1 MAGMMESIG
10 SFVANPFGLGDAG
23 KGAVDYL
30 AESLGLSNNKQIDTA
45 QGMLDDV
52 LSRANSVGS
61 QNRGLYKDYYGQM
74 QGMYGEGAQAYSDAV
89 KNLAEA
95 IGNREDFSYQ
105 GSVNDFLDPAR
116 EQRVQAATNAINNAA
131 SAGGNRFSSNYMDK
145 LAAKQ
150 QALASEEWK
159 SAYDRMMQDRAQQ
172 LQEWETGQQKINN
185 LGTLANIYQ
194 SDRNQ
199 LGNAIG
205 DYYTAMANQN
215 NADLE
220 AYSDIAQSKANLET
234 QRNSGMGSL
243 LSGVGSIIGAIF

>member
-1 MAGMMESIG
+1 MSMKDVGK
-10 SFVANPFGLGDAG
+10 FVANPFGLGDAG
-23 KGAVDYL
+23 AGAVNYL
-30 AESLGLSNNKQIDTA
+30 ADSLGFSNNKQIDAAKAT
-45 QGMLDDV
+45 LDDV
-52 LSRANSVGS
+52 LTRADSVGS
-61 QNRGLYKDYYGQM
+61 QNRNLYGKYYDQM
-74 QGMYGEGAQAYSDAV
+74 QGMYGEGAQEYSQAV
-89 KNLAEA
+89 KNLADA
-95 IGNREDFSYQ
+95 IGNRQDFSYQ

-131 SAGGNRFSSNYMDK
+131 SAGGSRFSSNYLDK

-150 QALASEEWK
+150 QALASDEWK

-220 AYSDIAQSKANLET
+220 TYSDIAQSKANLES
-234 QRNSGMGSL
+234 QRNSGMGGL
-243 LSGVGSIIGAIF
+243 LSGVGSIISAIF

>member
-1 MAGMMESIG
+1 MSMKDVGA
-10 SFVANPFGLGDAG
+10 FVANPFGLGDAG
-23 KGAVDYL
+23 AGAVNYL
-30 AESLGLSNNKQIDTA
+30 ADSLGFSNNKQIDAAKAT
-45 QGMLDDV
+45 LDDV
-52 LSRANSVGS
+52 LTRADSVGS
-61 QNRGLYKDYYGQM
+61 QNRNLYGKYYDQM
-74 QGMYGEGAQAYSDAV
+74 QGMYGEGAQAYTDAV
-89 KNLAEA
+89 KNLADA
-95 IGNREDFSYQ
+95 IENRQDFSYQ

-131 SAGGNRFSSNYMDK
+131 SAGGNRFSSSYLDK
-145 LAAKQ
+145 LSAKQ

-159 SAYDRMMQDRAQQ
+159 SAYDAMMRERAQQ

-220 AYSDIAQSKANLET
+220 VYSDVIGNKANLEA
-234 QRNSGMGSL
+234 QRQSGAGGL
-243 LSGVGSIIGAIF
+243 LQGIGSIIGSIF

>member
-1 MAGMMESIG
+1 MSMKDVGA
-10 SFVANPFGLGDAG
+10 FVANPFGLGDAG
-23 KGAVDYL
+23 AGAVNYL
-30 AESLGLSNNKQIDTA
+30 ADSLGFSNNKQIDAAKAT
-45 QGMLDDV
+45 LDDV
-52 LSRANSVGS
+52 LTRADSVGS
-61 QNRGLYKDYYGQM
+61 QNRNLYGKYYDQM
-74 QGMYGEGAQAYSDAV
+74 QGMYGEGAQAYTDAV
-89 KNLAEA
+89 KNLADA
-95 IGNREDFSYQ
+95 IENRQDFSYQ
-105 GSVNDFLDPAR
+105 GNVNDFLDPAR

-220 AYSDIAQSKANLET
+220 VYSDVIGNKANLEA
-234 QRNSGMGSL
+234 QRQSGAGGL
-243 LSGVGSIIGAIF
+243 LQGIGSIIGAIF

>member
-1 MAGMMESIG
+1 VSAQ
-10 SFVANPFGLGDAG
+10 
-23 KGAVDYL
+23 
-30 AESLGLSNNKQIDTA
+30 NK
-45 QGMLDDV
+45 
-52 LSRANSVGS
+52 
-61 QNRGLYKDYYGQM
+61 GLYDNYYKQM
-74 QGMYGEGAQAYSDAV
+74 QGMYGEGAQEYSQAV

-95 IGNREDFSYQ
+95 IGNRQDFSYNKD
-105 GSVNDFLDPAR
+105 VNAFLDPAR

-131 SAGGNRFSSNYMDK
+131 SASGQRFSSGYLDK

-220 AYSDIAQSKANLET
+220 TYSDIAQSKANLES
-234 QRNSGMGSL
+234 QRNSGMGGL

>member
-1 MAGMMESIG
+1 MAGTMASIG
-10 SFVANPFGLGDAG
+10 EFVANPFGLGDAG
-23 KGAVDYL
+23 AGAVGYL
-30 AESLGLSNNKQIDTA
+30 ADSLGLSNGKQIDAAKGT
-45 QGMLDDV
+45 LDEV
-52 LSRANSVGS
+52 LDRASSTGS
-61 QNRGLYKDYYGQM
+61 QNRGLYGDYYKQM

-89 KNLAEA
+89 KNLADA
-95 IGNREDFSYQ
+95 IENRQDFSYNKD
-105 GSVNDFLDPAR
+105 VNAFLDPAR

-131 SAGGNRFSSNYMDK
+131 SAGGSRFSSGYLDK

-220 AYSDIAQSKANLET
+220 VYSDIAQSKANLEA
-234 QRNSGMGSL
+234 QRNSGVGGL
-243 LSGVGSIIGAIF
+243 LGAVGSVIGAIF